1 MTRGCIAAGVVIVVW
16 GMTFASTRVLLEDFS
31 SLEIIVL
38 RFLLAWVA
46 LWSIGRFRGDAMCGR
61 RRGLNTEICSVF
73 PIGRQRVY
81 NTSKQKHSL
90 AVNTIARQ

>member
-16 GMTFASTRVLLEDFS
+16 GVTFASTRVLLEDFS

-46 LWSIGRFRGDAMCGR
+46 LWSIGRFRGGNVWQAARLEYRNLQCFYNR
-61 RRGLNTEICSVF
+61 TPESV
-73 PIGRQRVY
+73 
-81 NTSKQKHSL
+81 
-90 AVNTIARQ
+90 